1 MQDTIRC
8 NKKID
13 FNGRPLCLSSATF
26 ILLCHLLILKT
37 VKFKILKTDHLL
49 IFKKFES
56 CISSSVVFRSHHAV
70 SFYETIHMNTSALI
84 TMYICA
90 VLKYHQI
97 GSCSFSQPGNEI
109 KYIFKCTF
117 ETCCSIII
125 CSNSGDMVLEVFA
138 ISTNI
143 GTRVIWT
150 MILNFRSGFNRIWS
164 NGICSLF

>member
-8 NKKID
+8 KKKID
-13 FNGRPLCLSSATF
+13 FNERPLCTSSAAF
-26 ILLCHLLILKT
+26 ILLCHLLILRT
-37 VKFKILKTDHLL
+37 VKFKNPKTDHLL
-49 IFKKFES
+49 IFKKFEL
-56 CISSSVVFRSHHAV
+56 CILSSVVIRSHHAV
-70 SFYETIHMNTSALI
+70 SFYETLHMNTSALI